1 MDRGKL
7 LGAAICVAALALTVV
22 FLWGISAR
30 SYWAIAIPVALLVI
44 VCMAMLFW
52 VGWTYMTTEPVETS
66 THEDARRSGR
76 LLR

>member
-7 LGAAICVAALALTVV
+7 FGAALCLAALGLTVV

-30 SYWAIAIPVALLVI
+30 AYWAIAIPVAAI
-44 VCMAMLFW
+44 VVVSMGLLFW
-52 VGWTYMTTEPVETS
+52 VGWTFITTAPPETP
-66 THEDARRSGR
+66 TPEDAHRTGR